1 MYPNNAV
8 VVVFVKS
15 SVPTGFFILSTV
27 NKNLSQSGIE
37 IP

>member
-15 SVPTGFFILSTV
+15 SVQTFFILSTV